1 MWEIIMWILAIYGVL
16 KLIQDIVELIEV
28 NEILNGEIKVILK
41 VFNQQDKI
49 ERLIEKLE
57 EEKNI
62 NTIKVE
68 DVGSYDDTYKIL
80 LNLEKE
86 YKNLYVTKM

>member
-49 ERLIEKLE
+49 ESLIEKLE

-68 DVGSYDDTYKIL
+68 DAGSYDDTYKIL

-86 YKNLYVTKM
+86 YKNLFVTKM